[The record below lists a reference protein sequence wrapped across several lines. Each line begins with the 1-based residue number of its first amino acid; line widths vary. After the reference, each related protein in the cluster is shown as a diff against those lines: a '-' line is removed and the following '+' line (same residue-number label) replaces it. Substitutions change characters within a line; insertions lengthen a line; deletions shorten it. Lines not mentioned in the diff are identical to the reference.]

1 MTAAHGPRGPWLAL
15 LVAGA
20 FFMEH
25 LDGTVITTAVPA
37 MAASFGAAPV
47 DLNIGVS
54 AYLLA
59 LGVFIPMSGWIADR
73 FGPRLVFAS
82 AVVVFTLASLACGL
96 ANTLPVFVTLRI
108 LQGMGGAMMVPVG
121 RLVVLNNTPKEDL
134 IRAIALLTWPAL
146 VAPILGPP
154 VGGLLTTYASW
165 RWIFYLNLPL
175 GVIAFVLALRLVP
188 RTMPAVRR
196 PFDWPGF
203 VLTGAALFAL
213 MWTVEALGEAN
224 IAWTS
229 VTLAAL
235 AGVVCLMAGWWHLG
249 RTKHPLLGLG
259 ALKVPTF
266 ALTFWGGSLFRM
278 SIGAVPFLL
287 PLLFQ
292 LAFGFSAS
300 LSGWLL
306 APIAIASILV
316 KPLIKPLMGYF
327 GYRRVLVANT
337 RLANLTGL
345 QH

>member
-1 MTAAHGPRGPWLAL
+1 
-15 LVAGA
+15 
-20 FFMEH
+20 MEH

-165 RWIFYLNLPL
+165 HWAFLINVPIVLV
-175 GVIAFVLALRLVP
+175 GVIAVTTARRADSIAVVPIALAVSVFCTVLLSWLVNGHPAIGTIGWVPRAMGLFSWALLALLLAAGSIIGRQLPLERVARLLAGPAVAVGLIYAAHLARRLGRIDDARVNEHYRVVGGTYGLGTSVPAGLSADDLVALMGRDKKVLSSGLTFVLDGAAGVEVVP
-188 RTMPAVRR
+188 GVDPAV
-196 PFDWPGF
+196 
-203 VLTGAALFAL
+203 ALL
-213 MWTVEALGEAN
+213 ALGDM
-224 IAWTS
+224 
-229 VTLAAL
+229 AA
-235 AGVVCLMAGWWHLG
+235 H
-249 RTKHPLLGLG
+249 R
-259 ALKVPTF
+259 
-266 ALTFWGGSLFRM
+266 
-278 SIGAVPFLL
+278 
-287 PLLFQ
+287 
-292 LAFGFSAS
+292 
-300 LSGWLL
+300 
-306 APIAIASILV
+306 
-316 KPLIKPLMGYF
+316 
-327 GYRRVLVANT
+327 
-337 RLANLTGL
+337 
-345 QH
+345 